1 MPVEG
6 VGQPSFAIY
15 LSYLCTYEVDKVIGS
30 VGRCILGS
38 NLGNKSIVAKASS
51 NSPSVRATIPEEI
64 VKQMQLSV
72 GDVLDWEIEDRKN
85 RKVMIVKK
93 LE

>member
-1 MPVEG
+1 MQCV
-6 VGQPSFAIY
+6 VKLGQ
-15 LSYLCTYEVDKVIGS
+15 
-30 VGRCILGS
+30 
-38 NLGNKSIVAKASS
+38 KSIVAKASS

-64 VKQMQLSV
+64 VKEMQLSA
-72 GDVLDWEIEDRKN
+72 GDVLDWETELRKN

>member
-1 MPVEG
+1 M
-6 VGQPSFAIY
+6 GQ
-15 LSYLCTYEVDKVIGS
+15 
-30 VGRCILGS
+30 
-38 NLGNKSIVAKASS
+38 KSTVAKASS

-64 VKQMQLSV
+64 AKEMKLTV
-72 GDVLDWEIEDRKN
+72 GDILDWETEERKN

>member
-1 MPVEG
+1 MVKL
-6 VGQPSFAIY
+6 GQ
-15 LSYLCTYEVDKVIGS
+15 
-30 VGRCILGS
+30 
-38 NLGNKSIVAKASS
+38 KSTVAKASS

-64 VKQMQLSV
+64 VKEMQLSV
-72 GDVLDWEIEDRKN
+72 GDILDWEVEERKN

>member
-1 MPVEG
+1 V
-6 VGQPSFAIY
+6 Q
-15 LSYLCTYEVDKVIGS
+15 VDIDSIK
-30 VGRCILGS
+30 LGA
-38 NLGNKSIVAKASS
+38 KSTVAKASS

-64 VKQMQLSV
+64 VKEMQISI